1 MKQVLHTI
9 DTWGPGGA
17 ETVCVE
23 LASGLDPLRFHSTAA
38 VIREGWVHDAL
49 RSHGVEVSMARTGRG
64 PVDIGYL
71 RRLAAIARRQRVSLI
86 QSHLLTAN
94 LYCGL
99 VARLLGIPAV
109 ATFHGMVD
117 VEPGDRWAGVKLR
130 LITANVTRLVFVS
143 EALRQ
148 HFSRAHAI
156 SAHRTMVI
164 PNGIDPQ
171 HFHAAPTRALR
182 HELGIAVDAVLV
194 GAVGNLRPAKGY
206 DDLLA
211 VAALLRDEYPQI
223 HFVVAGERSEPMHAR
238 LVARRQALGLEDRV
252 HFIGFRRDIA
262 DVLNG
267 VDFYV
272 STSLSE
278 GFSLTTI
285 QAMAC
290 GLAVAATR
298 SGGPEEIV
306 TDGTDGLLVPVS
318 EPAAMARAV
327 ASLAT
332 DGELRR
338 RLSATG
344 RDTVLR
350 RFTLRRM
357 VDAYEAV
364 YDDAM
369 VGA

>member
-1 MKQVLHTI
+1 LKRVLHTV

-23 LASGLDPLRFHSTAA
+23 LASGLDPARFQSSAA

-49 RSHGVEVSMARTGRG
+49 RARGVDVSMARTGRG
-64 PVDIGYL
+64 PVDIAYL
-71 RRLAAIARRQRVSLI
+71 GRLLTIARRQRVSLI

-94 LYCGL
+94 LYGGF

-117 VEPGDRWAGVKLR
+117 VDPGDRLAGVKLR
-130 LITANVTRLVFVS
+130 LITANATRLVFVS

-148 HFSRAHAI
+148 HFSRAHAVPG
-156 SAHRTMVI
+156 HRTMVI

-171 HFHAAPTRALR
+171 HFRPAPTGVLRQALG
-182 HELGIAVDAVLV
+182 LSTDAVLV

-206 DDLLA
+206 DDLLE
-211 VAALLRDEYPQI
+211 VAALLRDEYPQV
-223 HFVVAGERSEPMHAR
+223 HFVVVGERSEPMYAR
-238 LVARRQALGLEDRV
+238 LVARRNVLGLDTRV
-252 HFIGFRRDIA
+252 HFIGFRDDVA
-262 DVLNG
+262 AVLNG

-272 STSLSE
+272 STSRSE

-306 TDGTDGLLVPVS
+306 TDGEDGLLVPVS

-332 DGELRR
+332 DVEWRR
-338 RLSATG
+338 RLARVG
-344 RDTVLR
+344 RETVIR
-350 RFTLRRM
+350 RFSLRRM
-357 VDAYEAV
+357 IEAYEAV
-364 YDDAM
+364 YDDTA
-369 VGA
+369 VRT